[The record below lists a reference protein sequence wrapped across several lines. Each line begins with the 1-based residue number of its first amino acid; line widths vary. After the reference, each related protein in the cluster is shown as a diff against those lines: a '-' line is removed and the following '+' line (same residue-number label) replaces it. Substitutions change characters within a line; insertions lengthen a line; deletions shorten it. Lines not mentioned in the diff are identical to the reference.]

1 MSILETLRRGLAK
14 NVMRRTIGR
23 LSMIGL
29 LLYSTAGEAQP
40 GSLSTAGFD
49 GLKITLCGTSSPLP
63 APGRAQACVAVETP
77 DHLYIVDAGSGSA
90 ATATLAGIPMAKL
103 RGILLTHFH
112 SDHISDIGD
121 FNLNSWV
128 AGRPAPLQIIGP
140 EGVDRIAEGLNI
152 TYELDRGY
160 RVAHHGAE
168 LLNPEL
174 GILKS
179 RTINEGVIVDE
190 DGLRITAFEV
200 SHPPIEPAYGYRLD
214 YGGRSVVISGDSLVT
229 DKIVEISDGA
239 DVVLHDA
246 MALQLVQGVETMA
259 RNTGNIRVATVLHDI
274 QDYHATTSDLQ
285 RLVDQADI
293 GLLAL
298 YHLVP
303 APRNAMGV
311 AAFNRGVP
319 EGAIITE
326 DGMVISLPADSAE
339 IAVE

>member
-1 MSILETLRRGLAK
+1 
-14 NVMRRTIGR
+14 MRKIIGR

-29 LLYSTAGEAQP
+29 LLYSTVGEAQP
-40 GSLSTAGFD
+40 GSSLAASFD

-63 APGRAQACVAVETP
+63 APGREQACVAVETP
-77 DHLYIVDAGSGSA
+77 NHLYIVDAGSGSA
-90 ATATLAGIPMAKL
+90 ATATLAGIPTAKL
-103 RGILLTHFH
+103 RAILLTHFH

-128 AGRPAPLQIIGP
+128 AGRPAPLQIVGP
-140 EGVDRIAEGLNI
+140 EGVDRIVEVLNI

-160 RVAHHGAE
+160 RVAHHGAA
-168 LLNPEL
+168 LLDPEL
-174 GILKS
+174 GILLS
-179 RTINEGVIVDE
+179 RPINEGVIVDE

-229 DKIVEISDGA
+229 DKIVEIADGA

-246 MALQLVQGVETMA
+246 MALQLVQGAETMA
-259 RNTGNIRVATVLHDI
+259 RNIGNTRVATVLHDI

-285 RLVDQADI
+285 RLVDEADI
-293 GLLAL
+293 GQLAL

-303 APRNAMGV
+303 APRNAMAV
-311 AAFNRGVP
+311 AAFIRGVP

-326 DGMVISLPADSAE
+326 DGMVISLPVDSEE

>member
-1 MSILETLRRGLAK
+1 MRIALRIAG
-14 NVMRRTIGR
+14 TIGS
-23 LSMIGL
+23 LIFCSI
-29 LLYSTAGEAQP
+29 STAQLA
-40 GSLSTAGFD
+40 SAGTIYD

-77 DHLYIVDAGSGSA
+77 NHLYLVDAGSGSA
-90 ATATLAGIPMAKL
+90 ATANLAGVPTEKL

-128 AGRPAPLQIIGP
+128 AGRPQPLQVIGP
-140 EGVDRIAEGLNI
+140 DGVDRIVEGLNI
-152 TYELDRGY
+152 AYELDRGY
-160 RVAHHGAE
+160 RVSHHGAE
-168 LLNPEL
+168 FLNPEL
-174 GILKS
+174 GILQS
-179 RTINEGVIVDE
+179 RSIKEGVIVDE

-200 SHPPIEPAYGYRLD
+200 SHPPIEPAFGYRLD

-246 MALQLVQGVETMA
+246 MELQLVQTAENVL
-259 RNTGNIRVATVLHDI
+259 RNAGATRTATVLHDI
-274 QDYHATTSDLQ
+274 QDYHATTEDLQ
-285 RLVDQADI
+285 RLIDEAEI

-303 APRNAMGV
+303 APRNAMAV
-311 AAFNRGVP
+311 AAFNRSIP
-319 EGAIITE
+319 EGALITE
-326 DGMVISLPADSAE
+326 DAMVISLPSGSED
-339 IAVE
+339 ILID

>member
-1 MSILETLRRGLAK
+1 MFCSISSAQLASAG
-14 NVMRRTIGR
+14 TI
-23 LSMIGL
+23 
-29 LLYSTAGEAQP
+29 Y
-40 GSLSTAGFD
+40 D

-77 DHLYIVDAGSGSA
+77 KHLYLVDAGSGSA
-90 ATATLAGIPMAKL
+90 ATANLAGVPTEKL

-128 AGRPAPLQIIGP
+128 AGRPQPLQVIGP
-140 EGVDRIAEGLNI
+140 DGVDRIVEGLNI

-160 RVAHHGAE
+160 RVSHHGAE
-168 LLNPEL
+168 FLNPEL
-174 GILKS
+174 GILQS
-179 RTINEGVIVDE
+179 RSINEGVIVDE

-200 SHPPIEPAYGYRLD
+200 SHPPIEPAFGYRLD

-246 MALQLVQGVETMA
+246 MELQLVQTAENVLRNAGVT
-259 RNTGNIRVATVLHDI
+259 RTATVLHDI
-274 QDYHATTSDLQ
+274 QDYHATTEDLQ
-285 RLVDQADI
+285 RLADEAEI

-303 APRNAMGV
+303 APRNAMAV
-311 AAFNRGVP
+311 AAFNRSIP
-319 EGAIITE
+319 EGALITE
-326 DGMVISLPADSAE
+326 DAMVISLPSGSED
-339 IAVE
+339 ILID

>member
-1 MSILETLRRGLAK
+1 MTKTLS
-14 NVMRRTIGR
+14 NIGI
-23 LSMIGL
+23 IGL
-29 LLYSTAGEAQP
+29 VFYSAVAGAQTSP
-40 GSLSTAGFD
+40 SFNANFD

-63 APGRAQACVAVETP
+63 APGRAQACVAVETR

-90 ATATLAGIPMAKL
+90 ATAQLGGIPLNKM
-103 RGILLTHFH
+103 RGILLTHYH

-121 FNLNSWV
+121 FNLNSWI

-140 EGVDRIAEGLNI
+140 EGVDRIVEGLNI

-174 GILKS
+174 GVMQS
-179 RTINEGVIVDE
+179 RTIGEGVIVDE

-200 SHPPIEPAYGYRLD
+200 SHPPIDPAFGYRLD

-229 DKIVEISDGA
+229 DKIVNIADGA

-246 MALQLVQGVETMA
+246 MALQLVQGAEAMSRGA
-259 RNTGNIRVATVLHDI
+259 GNTRIATVLHDI
-274 QDYHATTSDLQ
+274 QDYHATTADLA
-285 RLVDQADI
+285 RLAAEAAI
-293 GLLAL
+293 GQLAL

-303 APRNAMGV
+303 APRNAMAI
-311 AAFNRGVP
+311 AAFNGDLP
-319 EGAIITE
+319 DGALITE
-326 DGMVISLPADSAE
+326 DGMVITLPVGSKE
-339 IAVE
+339 IAVD

>member
-1 MSILETLRRGLAK
+1 MTNAISK
-14 NVMRRTIGR
+14 IGI
-23 LSMIGL
+23 IGL
-29 LLYSTAGEAQP
+29 LCYSTVAGAQ
-40 GSLSTAGFD
+40 TAPSPNEIFD
-49 GLKITLCGTSSPLP
+49 GLKITLCGTSSPLR

-90 ATATLAGIPMAKL
+90 ATAQLSGIPLDKM
-103 RGILLTHFH
+103 RGILLTHYH
-112 SDHISDIGD
+112 SDHISDVGD
-121 FNLNSWV
+121 FNLNSWI

-140 EGVDRIAEGLNI
+140 EGVDRIVEGLNI

-174 GILKS
+174 GVLHS
-179 RTINEGVIVDE
+179 RTIGEDVIVDE

-229 DKIVEISDGA
+229 DKIVELSDGA

-246 MALQLVQGVETMA
+246 MALQLVQGAEAMSRGAGNTRIATM
-259 RNTGNIRVATVLHDI
+259 LHDI
-274 QDYHATTSDLQ
+274 QDYHATTADLA
-285 RLVDQADI
+285 RLAAEADI

-303 APRNAMGV
+303 APRNAMAI
-311 AAFNRGVP
+311 AAFNGGLP
-319 EGAIITE
+319 EGALITE
-326 DGMVISLPADSAE
+326 DGMVISLPANSKE
-339 IAVE
+339 ITVD

>member
-1 MSILETLRRGLAK
+1 MTKTLS
-14 NVMRRTIGR
+14 NIGI
-23 LSMIGL
+23 IGL
-29 LLYSTAGEAQP
+29 VFYSAVAGAQTSP
-40 GSLSTAGFD
+40 SFNANFD

-63 APGRAQACVAVETP
+63 APGRAQACVAVETR

-90 ATATLAGIPMAKL
+90 ATAQLGGIPLNKM
-103 RGILLTHFH
+103 RGILLTHYH

-121 FNLNSWV
+121 FNLNSWI

-140 EGVDRIAEGLNI
+140 EGVDRIVEGLNI

-174 GILKS
+174 GVMQA
-179 RTINEGVIVDE
+179 RTIGEGVIVDE

-200 SHPPIEPAYGYRLD
+200 SHPPIDPAFGYRLD

-229 DKIVEISDGA
+229 DKIVKISDGA

-246 MALQLVQGVETMA
+246 MALQLVQGAEAMSRGA
-259 RNTGNIRVATVLHDI
+259 GNTRIATVLHDI
-274 QDYHATTSDLQ
+274 QDYHATTADLA
-285 RLVDQADI
+285 RLAAEAAI
-293 GLLAL
+293 GQLAL

-303 APRNAMGV
+303 APRNAMAI
-311 AAFNRGVP
+311 AAFNGDLP
-319 EGAIITE
+319 DGALITE
-326 DGMVISLPADSAE
+326 DGMVITLPVGSKE
-339 IAVE
+339 IAVD

>member
-1 MSILETLRRGLAK
+1 VIRKIAIIGVLVSSIA
-14 NVMRRTIGR
+14 
-23 LSMIGL
+23 S
-29 LLYSTAGEAQP
+29 EAQT
-40 GSLSTAGFD
+40 SSSSTVSFEGIR
-49 GLKITLCGTSSPLP
+49 ITLCGTSSPLP

-90 ATATLAGIPMAKL
+90 ATANLVGIPTGKL

-140 EGVDRIAEGLNI
+140 EGADRIVEGLNI
-152 TYELDRGY
+152 TYELDRAY

-174 GILKS
+174 GILQS
-179 RTINEGVIVDE
+179 RTINEGIIVDE

-200 SHPPIEPAYGYRLD
+200 SHPPIDPAYGYRFD

-229 DKIVEISDGA
+229 DKIVEISNGA

-246 MALQLVQGVETMA
+246 MALQLVQGAENMA
-259 RNTGNIRVATVLHDI
+259 RSTGNTRLATVLHDI
-274 QDYHATTSDLQ
+274 QDYHATTRDLQ
-285 RLVDQADI
+285 RLVDEADI
-293 GLLAL
+293 GQLAL

-311 AAFNRGVP
+311 AAFNRGIP
-319 EGAIITE
+319 DGAIITE
-326 DGMVISLPADSAE
+326 DGMVISLPSGTEDMTIE
-339 IAVE
+339 

>member
-1 MSILETLRRGLAK
+1 MTKTLSK
-14 NVMRRTIGR
+14 IGI
-23 LSMIGL
+23 IGL
-29 LLYSTAGEAQP
+29 VFYSAVAGAQTSP
-40 GSLSTAGFD
+40 SFNANFD

-63 APGRAQACVAVETP
+63 APGRAQACVAVETR

-90 ATATLAGIPMAKL
+90 ATAQLGGIPLNKM
-103 RGILLTHFH
+103 RGILLTHYH

-121 FNLNSWV
+121 FNLNSWI

-140 EGVDRIAEGLNI
+140 EGVDRIVEGLNI

-174 GILKS
+174 GVMQA
-179 RTINEGVIVDE
+179 RTIGEGVIVDE

-200 SHPPIEPAYGYRLD
+200 SHPPIDPAFGYRLD

-229 DKIVEISDGA
+229 DKIVKISDGA

-246 MALQLVQGVETMA
+246 MALQLVQGAEAMSRGA
-259 RNTGNIRVATVLHDI
+259 GNTRIATVLHDI
-274 QDYHATTSDLQ
+274 QDYHATTADLA
-285 RLVDQADI
+285 RLAAEATI
-293 GLLAL
+293 GQLAL

-303 APRNAMGV
+303 APRNAMAI
-311 AAFNRGVP
+311 AAFNGDLP
-319 EGAIITE
+319 DGALITE
-326 DGMVISLPADSAE
+326 DGMVISLPVGSKE
-339 IAVE
+339 IVID